1 MYPDMIFILWPPH
14 FLYLMQ
20 SDSDS
25 LTPKPAKINEATKQY
40 EYLFMNVIISTLS
53 GVPFTNMV

>member
-1 MYPDMIFILWPPH
+1 MIFIFGLY

-25 LTPKPAKINEATKQY
+25 LTPKLAKINEATKQY
-40 EYLFMNVIISTLS
+40 EYLFMNVIISTVS
-53 GVPFTNMV
+53 GAPFTYMV